1 MKKILA
7 LVALVALAGCSD
19 YYDYYKGGVRY
30 TQDGADCIYYS
41 GENARHYS
49 RDVNSADLDKKIV
62 YRNTQCA
69 DLYARDMAGQEA
81 RQERRVLTPA
91 AEYIEEPAIIEQ
103 PRQIVVKPA
112 PVVKKSCGCNKCA
125 KRASK
130 QYVIVSGM

>member
-41 GENARHYS
+41 GEYANHYS
-49 RDVNSADLDKKIV
+49 RDVNTADLDKKIV

-69 DLYARDMAGQEA
+69 DLYARDMAGQEVRA
-81 RQERRVLTPA
+81 ERRVLTPA
-91 AEYIEEPAIIEQ
+91 AEYVEESMPQ
-103 PRQIVVKPA
+103 QIVVKSA

-125 KRASK
+125 RRAAK

>member
-19 YYDYYKGGVRY
+19 YYDYYK
-30 TQDGADCIYYS
+30 DCIYYS